1 MRPYTR
7 LQKKN
12 DERETAEANVWL
24 MHAAR
29 HGEFETADCAIC
41 CDNGADLECRDEEG
55 DGETPLMMAC
65 QEGHLHIVK
74 LLIEHGANVNTL
86 DFDGDTA
93 LAHAARNGE
102 NKIVKCLI
110 DAGADVNVRNRYK
123 FTALDYAVRT
133 LNLESQKHLLRAGA
147 MRSARLED
155 ICELQSY
162 SEDLIIVER
171 PEWFKM

>member
-1 MRPYTR
+1 MPPYTR
-7 LQKKN
+7 LQKKT

-24 MHAAR
+24 MDAALL
-29 HGEFETADCAIC
+29 GQFATADCAIC
-41 CDNGADLECRDEEG
+41 CDANLECRDEEG
-55 DGETPLMMAC
+55 AGETPLMFAC
-65 QEGHLHIVK
+65 QGGHLDIVK

-93 LAHAARNGE
+93 LAHAARKGE
-102 NKIVKCLI
+102 NKIVKFLI

-147 MRSARLED
+147 MRSVRLDD

-162 SEDLIIVER
+162 GEDLIIVES
-171 PEWFKM
+171 PEWLHM